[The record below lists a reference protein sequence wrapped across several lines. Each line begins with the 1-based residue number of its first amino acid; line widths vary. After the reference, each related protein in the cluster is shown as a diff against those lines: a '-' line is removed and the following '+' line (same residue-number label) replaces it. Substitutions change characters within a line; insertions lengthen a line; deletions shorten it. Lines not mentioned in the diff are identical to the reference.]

1 MYLNDLLENNNN
13 QKEMM
18 DYFMNPILKISTMN
32 NNQNGMMMINA
43 QNMQDMNQSMMEQLK
58 KQAKMMKEL
67 MRKNSNEITIIFRV
81 PFFYGLQNNLISIQ
95 CDLSEKVSDVIL
107 RFRIKSGLLNS
118 YGEKFIYNAK
128 NLNNNLTIEENGLTN
143 NCMIFVI
150 KTLGIASGK

>member
-1 MYLNDLLENNNN
+1 MNLNDLLENNNN

-58 KQAKMMKEL
+58 KQQKMMKEL

-81 PFFYGLQNNLISIQ
+81 PFFLWVT
-95 CDLSEKVSDVIL
+95 K
-107 RFRIKSGLLNS
+107 
-118 YGEKFIYNAK
+118 
-128 NLNNNLTIEENGLTN
+128 
-143 NCMIFVI
+143 
-150 KTLGIASGK
+150 

>member
-1 MYLNDLLENNNN
+1 MNLNDLLENNNN

-32 NNQNGMMMINA
+32 NNQNGMIINA

-58 KQAKMMKEL
+58 KQQKMMKEL

-128 NLNNNLTIEENGLTN
+128 NLKPSYSVAEAGLLD
-143 NCMIFVI
+143 ISIIDVI
-150 KTLGIASGK
+150 STGDLK